1 MSVLALEKVNYAYE
15 KAVRKLLENVSIE
28 FEAGRFYAI
37 LGGSGAGKSTLLG
50 LLAGLDVPTGG
61 RILCNGK
68 DILEEGLPRHRKRNV
83 SLVFQN
89 YNLID
94 YLTPLENLR
103 LVKRDADAKVLET
116 MGLEKEEINR
126 NVMKLSGGQQQRVAI
141 GRALVSDAPIIL
153 ADEPTGNLDP
163 ETSVGI
169 MKLLDRINRTE
180 TTVIMATHDSSIVDQ
195 MRRRVLE
202 LRKGELVRDQ
212 AKGVY
217 GVN

>member
-83 SLVFQN
+83 SLVF
-89 YNLID
+89 
-94 YLTPLENLR
+94 
-103 LVKRDADAKVLET
+103 
-116 MGLEKEEINR
+116 
-126 NVMKLSGGQQQRVAI
+126 
-141 GRALVSDAPIIL
+141 
-153 ADEPTGNLDP
+153 
-163 ETSVGI
+163 
-169 MKLLDRINRTE
+169 
-180 TTVIMATHDSSIVDQ
+180 
-195 MRRRVLE
+195 
-202 LRKGELVRDQ
+202 
-212 AKGVY
+212 
-217 GVN
+217 